1 MLIYFFFT
9 LILKKYF
16 DGTNPWSSSLSAAN
30 HPETYSPMILISSP
44 WFFFFEVHNFFFGL
58 IASSYILTS
67 GEWEDIQSPWIS
79 CIRQYSFSNVRKREI
94 SIIWS
99 YLFLFEEPKRS
110 LAHYFHRNRLFSFIH
125 FFFFLFFLIKRKYS
139 KKSYFQFQ
147 FLLNFFH
154 GLKELPIIYG
164 LIKIWW
170 FKFLNH

>member
-110 LAHYFHRNRLFSFIH
+110 LAHYFHRNRLFSVIH
-125 FFFFLFFLIKRKYS
+125 FFFFYFFWSKENIQKKVIFSSNFYWISFMVWKNFPLFTV
-139 KKSYFQFQ
+139 
-147 FLLNFFH
+147 
-154 GLKELPIIYG
+154 
-164 LIKIWW
+164 
-170 FKFLNH
+170 